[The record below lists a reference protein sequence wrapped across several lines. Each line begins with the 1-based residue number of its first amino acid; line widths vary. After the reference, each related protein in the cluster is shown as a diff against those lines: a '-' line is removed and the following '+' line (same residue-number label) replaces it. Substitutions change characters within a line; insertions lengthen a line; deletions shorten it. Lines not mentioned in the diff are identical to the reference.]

1 MFVNAFFLLAVL
13 VDMDHAKHLGAL
25 RAVQAVSRLHQ
36 MHLEK
41 QHEAER
47 LMEEFG
53 KAVESQSMSEAEVE
67 RLSMKLE
74 FAQKQA
80 AKLAELHE
88 SVESKHAEADD
99 ALEEFGHA
107 VGRNASEQEQLALS
121 KKVETKRQLAE
132 REEKAKIEQY
142 EKEHGVAEKLEK
154 MRQRAAKAEAT
165 MRKEAA
171 RKPILKSA
179 AKKRP
184 SIESPPRRRA
194 STEPTPR
201 RSK

>member
-1 MFVNAFFLLAVL
+1 MDTKHGAF
-13 VDMDHAKHLGAL
+13 
-25 RAVQAVSRLHQ
+25 RAVHAVSRLHQ

-41 QHEAER
+41 QREAER

-53 KAVESQSMSEAEVE
+53 KAVESQSLSEAEVE

-80 AKLAELHE
+80 EKLAEFHE
-88 SVESKHAEADD
+88 SVESKHAEADS

-121 KKVETKRQLAE
+121 KKVEAARHLAE
-132 REEKAKIEQY
+132 SEERAKIQQF

-154 MRQRAAKAEAT
+154 MRQKAARAEAT
-165 MRKEAA
+165 MRREAA
-171 RKPILKSA
+171 RKPVLKAS

-184 SIESPPRRRA
+184 SLESPVPKRRLSA
-194 STEPTPR
+194 DPTPR
-201 RSK
+201 RRSST